1 MQGNTRELNSQVEQY
16 SPPPCSILYQGITRN
31 RGAMMDKDN
40 NTRTHILIW
49 LTLFAL
55 AMAYVEAALVVHLRH
70 LYYAH
75 DPLALFPLQLL
86 SHSDLAIESG
96 RELATIVMLIT
107 IALLSERNP
116 GRRFAVFVYV
126 FAIWDL
132 GYYAWL
138 KLFIDWP
145 QAWREW
151 DVLFLIPWP
160 WFGPWLTP
168 ALIAVLFACWGA
180 WVLLSS
186 CQPRFNRFS
195 ISLFVGGGLLVL
207 AAFLLPAAVLLPQG
221 EQAFQGYKPDSFD
234 WVLFV
239 PGYIAMV
246 SGLFYAALRK

>member
-1 MQGNTRELNSQVEQY
+1 MGNGKSAQPRL
-16 SPPPCSILYQGITRN
+16 
-31 RGAMMDKDN
+31 
-40 NTRTHILIW
+40 LIW

-86 SHSDLAIESG
+86 SHTDLAIESG
-96 RELATIVMLIT
+96 REVATLVMLIT
-107 IALLSERNP
+107 VALLTERDI

-126 FAIWDL
+126 FGVWDL
-132 GYYAWL
+132 AYYGWL

-145 QAWREW
+145 RAWHEW

-168 ALIAVLFACWGA
+168 ALIAALFTGWGA
-180 WVLLSS
+180 WVLRSS
-186 CQPRFNRFS
+186 RQPRFNR
-195 ISLFVGGGLLVL
+195 LAAGVFVGGSLLAL
-207 AAFLLPAAVLLPQG
+207 AAFLMPAVVLLPRG
-221 EQAFQGYKPDSFD
+221 EIAFQGYQPDSFN

-239 PGYIAMV
+239 PGFIAMT
-246 SGLFYAALRK
+246 SGLIHAGRRK